1 MNKQAYEA
9 PKAVVV
15 DFDNDYVAAAPS
27 IGKTDLSSSQL

>member
-15 DFDNDYVAAAPS
+15 DFDNDYVVAGRSHTGGNAP
-27 IGKTDLSSSQL
+27 

>member
-15 DFDNDYVAAAPS
+15 DFDNDYVVAAPS
-27 IGKTDLSSSQL
+27 PGRSSNQI

>member
-15 DFDNDYVAAAPS
+15 DFDNEYVAAAHS
-27 IGKTDLSSSQL
+27 IGQTDLSSSQL